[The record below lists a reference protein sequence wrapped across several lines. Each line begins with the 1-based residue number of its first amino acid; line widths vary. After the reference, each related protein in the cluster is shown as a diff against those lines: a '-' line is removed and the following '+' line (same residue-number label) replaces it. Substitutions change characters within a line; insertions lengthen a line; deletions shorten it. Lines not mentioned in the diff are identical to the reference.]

1 MIFEKVDKQELTKRI
16 ENFQIK
22 MQEKG
27 IVASIIYQNVDIYYF
42 TGTMQKSLLVIPS
55 KGEIIFYIQ
64 KSIERAKRETPFEF
78 EIHPG
83 EQEIAN
89 ILKKKGLA
97 KGKVGMELDI
107 IPASIFTNWQK
118 LLDNTDFV
126 NIYPIIRELRM
137 IKSDYEIEQ
146 IKKAGTI
153 VDHVFK
159 KVKEII
165 KEGITELQLS
175 ASLEYEGRISGHS
188 GVLRMRGF
196 NQEMDN
202 ITVTNGISGTITSY
216 ADAPI
221 LGAGL
226 SPAVPHGSSLKRLE
240 KYLPILI
247 DYGACFNGYVT
258 DETRPFVI
266 ERLDDFFKRPY
277 ETTLKIIY
285 KTIEICREGVNAK
298 DIFNSAY
305 EIVKNANLED
315 FFMGYKEGKVSF
327 IGHGIG
333 LEINEFPVF
342 TPKHDIIL
350 KEGMVFAFEPKFIF
364 PSKGVIG
371 IELDFIV
378 RKDRLER
385 VTNTPFELQIV

>member
-1 MIFEKVDKQELTKRI
+1 MEFEQISRDELTKRI
-16 ENFQIK
+16 ETLQSK
-22 MQEKG
+22 MIENG
-27 IVASIIYQNVDIYYF
+27 INASLFLQNVDIYYF
-42 TGTMQKSLLVIPS
+42 TGTMQKSVLVIPA
-55 KGEIIFYIQ
+55 KGEILFFIQ
-64 KSIERAKRETPFEF
+64 KSIERAKTETPFEF
-78 EIHPG
+78 SIYPG
-83 EQEIAN
+83 DEEIAK
-89 ILKKKGLA
+89 ILKKMGIA
-97 KGKVGMELDI
+97 KGKWGAELDI
-107 IPASIFTNWQK
+107 IPANIFYTWQK
-118 LLDNTDFV
+118 LLDSVDFV
-126 NIYPIIRELRM
+126 NIHPLIRALRM
-137 IKSDYEIEQ
+137 IKSEYEIRQ
-146 IKKAGTI
+146 IKKSGTI
-153 VDHVFK
+153 VDYVFSK
-159 KVKEII
+159 AKEII
-165 KEGITELQLS
+165 KEGITELEIS
-175 ASLEYEGRISGHS
+175 AILESQGRMAGHN

-226 SPAVPHGSSLKRLE
+226 CPAVPHGSSLKRLE
-240 KYLPILI
+240 KHLPILI

-266 ERLDDFFKRPY
+266 EKLEDFFKKPY
-277 ETTLKIIY
+277 ETTLNIIN
-285 KTIEICREGVNAK
+285 KTIEMGREGVNAK

-305 EIVKNANLED
+305 EIVKKAGLED
-315 FFMGYKEGKVSF
+315 FFMGYGEGKVFF

-364 PSKGVIG
+364 PQKGVIG

-378 RKDRLER
+378 RKDKLER
-385 VTNTPFELQIV
+385 VTNTPFEIQIL

>member
-1 MIFEKVDKQELTKRI
+1 MIFEKVSKEELLKRI
-16 ENFQIK
+16 ESFQLK

-27 IVASIIYQNVDIYYF
+27 IVTSLIFQNVDIYYF
-42 TGTMQKSLLVIPS
+42 TGTMQKSLLVIPE
-55 KGEIIFYIQ
+55 KGNFLFFVQ
-64 KSIERAKRETPFEF
+64 KSIERAKIETPFEF

-89 ILKKKGLA
+89 ILKKKGLT
-97 KGKVGMELDI
+97 KGKIGMELDI
-107 IPASIFTNWQK
+107 LPASTFTNWQK

-137 IKSDYEIEQ
+137 IKSGYEIEQ

-159 KVKEII
+159 KAKDII
-165 KEGITELQLS
+165 KEGITELELS
-175 ASLEYEGRISGHS
+175 ATLEYEGRKLGHS
-188 GVLRMRGF
+188 GILRMRGF

-202 ITVTNGISGTITSY
+202 ITVTHGTSGTITSY

-226 SPAVPHGSSLKRLE
+226 CPAVPHGSSLKKIE

-247 DYGACFNGYVT
+247 DYGACYNGYVT

-266 ERLDDFFKRPY
+266 EKLDDFFKKPY
-277 ETTLKIIY
+277 ETTLQIIY
-285 KTIEICREGVNAK
+285 KTLEIGREGTNAK
-298 DIFNSAY
+298 DIFNSAN
-305 EIVKNANLED
+305 EIVKKAHLED
-315 FFMGYKEGKVSF
+315 FFMGYGEGKVFF

-333 LEINEFPVF
+333 LEINEFPVI
-342 TPKHDIIL
+342 TPKHDITL

-364 PSKGVIG
+364 PQKGVIG

-378 RKDRLER
+378 RKDKLER
-385 VTNTPFELQIV
+385 VTTTPFELQIL

>member
-16 ENFQIK
+16 EKFQIK

-159 KVKEII
+159 KAKDII

-175 ASLEYEGRISGHS
+175 ASLEYEGRISGHN

-202 ITVTNGISGTITSY
+202 ITVTNGISGTLTSY

-350 KEGMVFAFEPKFIF
+350 KDGMVFAFEPKFIF